1 MFTVSYLRGDVSV
14 DAQFVKILKT
24 VAELPDDF
32 EIRLEQELKSDLE
45 IDSLGL
51 IDVVLNLEA
60 DFSADMDEVALA
72 KVVTVGDLW
81 AEVVRATAS

>member
-1 MFTVSYLRGDVSV
+1 M